1 MDKEKYIEKLKEL
14 KEGSGL
20 TDEMISKLS
29 GYSPDMVRRIFNGTI
44 SAPDAEIFTAEELAA
59 LEKILLS
66 ETGSS
71 VKEEMFAYKDGSA
84 ESEMA
89 QEWPRQGE
97 YTVADYYEV
106 PNDIRV
112 ELIDGYIYDMAS
124 PTVIHQDIV
133 VQLAARFT
141 ACVRDHKKECRVFVA
156 PIDVRVENGAGR
168 KDSFQPDLVIVCDP
182 KKITK
187 KNIQGAPDLC
197 LEVLSPSTKKKDCTL
212 KLGKYLSA
220 GVREYWILDVGKG
233 RLAVYTEKDTF
244 PEVYRKGDLVPV
256 SIYEGE
262 LKIDLSRI
270 PWFGEGEEEA

>member
-1 MDKEKYIEKLKEL
+1 MMTLEEMRKAKEEYGFSLEEISKRTGVPYRTVQKIFAGKTEMPRGVTLERLYLLFNEQTLRQNPYEKIYYNPEGSPKVQVIREAEEAYGADAPQGPYCVEDLEKYP
-14 KEGSGL
+14 SW
-20 TDEMISKLS
+20 D
-29 GYSPDMVRRIFNGTI
+29 
-44 SAPDAEIFTAEELAA
+44 
-59 LEKILLS
+59 
-66 ETGSS
+66 
-71 VKEEMFAYKDGSA
+71 
-84 ESEMA
+84 
-89 QEWPRQGE
+89 
-97 YTVADYYEV
+97 
-106 PNDIRV
+106 RV
-112 ELIDGYIYDMAS
+112 ELIDGEILHMEV
-124 PTVIHQDIV
+124 PTTEHQ
-133 VQLAARFT
+133 AAVGELFAQFFRFLT
-141 ACVRDHKKECRVFVA
+141 EKSGDCRVFVA